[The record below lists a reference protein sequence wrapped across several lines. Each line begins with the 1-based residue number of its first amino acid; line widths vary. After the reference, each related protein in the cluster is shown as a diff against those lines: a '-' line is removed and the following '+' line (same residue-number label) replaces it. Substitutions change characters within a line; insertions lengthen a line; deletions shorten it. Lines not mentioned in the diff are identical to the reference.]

1 MLDGQDYL
9 GRVMRT
15 DIALNIKNLTKVY
28 KTGLR
33 AVDNISLNV
42 EKGDFF
48 ALLGPNGAGKSTAL
62 GMISSLVNITEGEI
76 EIFGN
81 NVQERYIQARKLLGF
96 MPQEI
101 NINIFRTPEQILINQ
116 AGFFGIKRKKAETKV
131 EMLLHEMGLWD
142 KRNTQGRFLSGGM
155 KRRLMVARALIH
167 DPKLLILDEP
177 TAGVDVELRL
187 LMWKHI
193 NKLNK
198 NGMTVILT
206 THYLEEAESL
216 CNKIALMNNGHVYA
230 NTDMKSLLKGI
241 EKEKY
246 IIDLNVPYASSHL
259 SLPEGE
265 GVLIDP
271 LTMEFTLNSKTSVS
285 SLFKSLNAKNIEVQS
300 IKPSKTRLEQLF
312 IDILRNN
319 KST

>member
-1 MLDGQDYL
+1 
-9 GRVMRT
+9 MRT
-15 DIALNIKNLTKVY
+15 DIALNIENLTKVY
-28 KTGLR
+28 RTGLK
-33 AVDNISLNV
+33 AVDKISLNV
-42 EKGDFF
+42 EEGDFF
-48 ALLGPNGAGKSTAL
+48 ALLGPNGAGKSTTL
-62 GMISSLVNITEGEI
+62 GMISSLVNITGGKI

-81 NVQERYIQARKLLGF
+81 DVQKRYIQARKLLGF

-101 NINIFRTPEQILINQ
+101 NINVFRTPVQILINQ
-116 AGFFGIKRKKAETKV
+116 AGFFGITKKNIEAKV

-155 KRRLMVARALIH
+155 KRRLMVARALVH

-187 LMWKHI
+187 SMWKHI

-198 NGMTVILT
+198 DGMTVILT

-216 CNKIALMNNGHVYA
+216 CNKIALMNNGHVHA

-246 IIDLNVPYASSHL
+246 IIELNVPYGFNHL
-259 SLPEGE
+259 SLPEGD
-265 GVLIDP
+265 GVRIEP
-271 LTMEFTLNSKTSVS
+271 LTLEFTLNRKTSVS
-285 SLFKSLNAKNIEVQS
+285 SLFKSLAEKNIEVQS

-319 KST
+319 KSV

>member
-1 MLDGQDYL
+1 MK
-9 GRVMRT
+9 T
-15 DIALNIKNLTKVY
+15 DIALNLENLTKVY
-28 KTGLR
+28 RTDLK
-33 AVDNISLNV
+33 AVDNISLKV
-42 EKGDFF
+42 EEGDFF

-62 GMISSLVNITEGEI
+62 GMISSLVNITEGKI
-76 EIFGN
+76 QIFGN
-81 NVQERYIQARKLLGF
+81 DVQRRYIQARRLLGF

-101 NINIFRTPEQILINQ
+101 NINVFRTPIQILINQ
-116 AGFFGIKRKKAETKV
+116 AGFYGITKKNAEAKV
-131 EMLLHEMGLWD
+131 ELLLHEMGLWD

-155 KRRLMVARALIH
+155 KRRLMVARALVH

-187 LMWKHI
+187 SMWKHI

-216 CNKIALMNNGHVYA
+216 CNKIALMNNGHVQA

-246 IIDLNVPYASSHL
+246 IVELNVPYDSTNI
-259 SLPEGE
+259 SLPEGD
-265 GVLIDP
+265 GVRIDP
-271 LTMEFTLNSKTSVS
+271 LTLEFTLNRKASVS
-285 SLFKSLNAKNIEVQS
+285 SLFKSLAEKNIEVQS

-312 IDILRNN
+312 IDIVRNN
-319 KST
+319 KSI